1 MVKSVDYY
9 EVLEIDPS
17 ASEKEVKDAFR
28 RLTKLYHPDKH
39 SNSKQSHN
47 KYMKIVEAF
56 NVLSNMNDRVQYDL
70 ERRTKTSQ
78 GKPFKQG
85 APFSSQGAPFKSKS
99 YNRNSNKNDYTS
111 IFRYTPEQNADYLY
125 DVGLSYLNA
134 QFYDKSINYLDLAIG
149 QYPQKSVY
157 YLRKGEVLMKLH
169 KNKEALAC
177 FEKCLLIDPGNIGA
191 IKNRNQILNLI
202 KSRVY

>member
-1 MVKSVDYY
+1 MVESVDYY

-47 KYMKIVEAF
+47 KYLKIVDAF
-56 NVLSNMNDRVQYDL
+56 NVLSNRNRRVQYDL

-78 GKPFKQG
+78 EKSFKQG
-85 APFSSQGAPFKSKS
+85 SPFSSQGAPFSSKS
-99 YNRNSNKNDYTS
+99 YKRDNYKKDYSS
-111 IFRYTPEQNADYLY
+111 IFTYSSEQNADYLY

-134 QFYDKSINYLDLAIG
+134 QFYDKSIRYFDLAIE
-149 QYPQKSVY
+149 QYPRKPVY

-169 KNKEALAC
+169 MDKEALAC
-177 FEKCLLIDPGNIGA
+177 FERCLRIDPGNIGA
-191 IKNRNQILNLI
+191 IKNRNQLLNLI
-202 KSRVY
+202 KDRVH

>member
-1 MVKSVDYY
+1 MVESVDYY

-47 KYMKIVEAF
+47 KYMKIVDAF
-56 NVLSNMNDRVQYDL
+56 NVLSNKNIRVQYDL

-78 GKPFKQG
+78 GKSFKQG
-85 APFSSQGAPFKSKS
+85 SPFSSKS
-99 YNRNSNKNDYTS
+99 YKRDNYKNDYSS
-111 IFRYTPEQNADYLY
+111 IFTYSTEQNADYLY

-134 QFYDKSINYLDLAIG
+134 QFYDKSIKYFDLAIE
-149 QYPQKSVY
+149 QYSRKPVY
-157 YLRKGEVLMKLH
+157 YLHKGEVLMKMQM
-169 KNKEALAC
+169 NKEALVC
-177 FEKCLLIDPGNIGA
+177 FESCLRIDPGNVAA
-191 IKNRNQILNLI
+191 IKNRNHLLNLI
-202 KSRVY
+202 KGRVY